1 MSTKKTPSLK
11 FNVSPVESVFEVEV
25 PGAGGFPFQE
35 YFKFS
40 VSADGTVTIN
50 DNSFNSKDQ
59 AAKALK
65 SMSEFLAKK

>member
-1 MSTKKTPSLK
+1 MATKKVPSVK

-25 PGAGGFPFQE
+25 PGVGGFPFEE

-40 VSADGTVTIN
+40 IAADGTVTIN

-65 SMSEFLAKK
+65 SMADFLAKK